1 MRGSPKVWIGTV
13 AAVLV
18 VLVLGVLLVDASR
31 DETIA
36 DGVRIGAVDVGGL
49 DRDEARARVEGEVA
63 PRALARVE
71 AVHDGRTFA
80 LTPQQAQASVDVEAT
95 VDEAFR
101 RGNDGSNALTRVL
114 GTHDAAGTVV
124 VPRVLVPREAVERY
138 ARRVADT
145 IDLEPRDADI
155 EWVRGRLQKTK
166 ARSGLT
172 TRRKALADTV
182 IARMRTPE
190 EPRRIEVP
198 VSRADKPDETLADLA
213 KRYPTVVTVDRAGKR
228 LRLYRNLK
236 LDRTYD
242 VAVGKQGNETTPGR
256 YKVQSKQTDPVW
268 NVPQSDWAGD
278 LAGQTI
284 PAGDPRNPLV
294 ARWMGF
300 NGSQGIHG
308 TDELDSLGETASHG
322 CIRMAEDDVT
332 ALYDEVDE
340 GTPVFVQ

>member
-1 MRGSPKVWIGTV
+1 MRGSPLTWAGAV
-13 AAVLV
+13 AAVIV
-18 VLVLGVLLVDASR
+18 VLVAGVLAVDAVR
-31 DETIA
+31 EERIA

-49 DRDEARARVEGEVA
+49 DRDEARALVRSEVV
-63 PRALARVE
+63 PKALARVE
-71 AVHDGRTFA
+71 ATHDGRTFA
-80 LTPQQAQASVDVEAT
+80 LTPEQAKADVDVEAT

-101 RGNDGSNALTRVL
+101 RGSEGSNAFTRVL
-114 GTHDAAGTVV
+114 GTHDAVGTAVR
-124 VPRVLVPREAVERY
+124 PRVLVPRDGVERF
-138 ARRVADT
+138 ARRIADE

-155 EWVRGRLQKTK
+155 EWVRGRLRRTK
-166 ARSGLT
+166 ARSGLET
-172 TRRKALADTV
+172 KRGQLADEV
-182 IARMRTPE
+182 VARMRAPS
-190 EPRRIEVP
+190 EPRRIAVP
-198 VSRADKPDETLADLA
+198 VSRAEKPDETLADLA

-242 VAVGKQGNETTPGR
+242 VAVGKEGNETTPGR
-256 YKVQSKQTDPVW
+256 YEVQSKQTDPVW

-278 LAGQTI
+278 LAGKTI

-322 CIRMAEDDVT
+322 CIRMAEEDVT